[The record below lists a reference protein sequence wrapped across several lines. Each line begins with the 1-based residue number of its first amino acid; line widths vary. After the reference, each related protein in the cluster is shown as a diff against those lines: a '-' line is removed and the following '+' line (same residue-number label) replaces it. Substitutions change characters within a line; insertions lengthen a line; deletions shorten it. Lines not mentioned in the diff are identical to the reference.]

1 MSVLVCLPLYAASST
16 PLRATYSFALSRTN
30 DARRQTKKK
39 QASTPM
45 FHVKPRPQ
53 DADKLA
59 LRPDGAETAL
69 FHKLSGT

>member
-1 MSVLVCLPLYAASST
+1 
-16 PLRATYSFALSRTN
+16 
-30 DARRQTKKK
+30 
-39 QASTPM
+39 M

-69 FHKLSGT
+69 FHKLSGTWRSEDQTIGVSRETCTPPANECLFHVEQAELEGISFMFHVE